1 MMLEGK
7 YGKAYLTIDD
17 VEDECI
23 RQIYSFLN
31 HLAFTNHVT
40 MMPDMHTGNAAAIGF
55 TMLMTDKIIP
65 NVIGV
70 DIACGILSLG
80 VDIGNGELSDGL
92 YNDTPDWETIDYI
105 IRDAVPLGFN
115 VHSSPVATIE
125 KNFPW
130 QEANE
135 EAITFFKKFDAM
147 FDTKASEDFEG
158 FDYKNY
164 LDSCKSKNINPA
176 QVDSSIGTLGGGN
189 HFIEMGKD
197 IEGEYWLT
205 IHSGSRNF
213 GLKIANYWQKQ
224 AQALPVN
231 TINNRDLAYLTY
243 PYNTQYLTDM
253 IFVQHFAKLNRKTMG
268 QRISDAAGF
277 RFMDNVESVHNYID
291 FHDMIIRKGAI
302 RSYENERLI
311 IPFNMRDGIL
321 MCWGKSNPE
330 WNYSA
335 PHGAGRIMGRKQ
347 AKRVLKLEDFKNQM
361 NGIYSTCINEG
372 TLDEAPDSY
381 KSSEMI
387 ERAIG
392 PTAMVINK
400 IKPLYN
406 LKG

>member
-1 MMLEGK
+1 
-7 YGKAYLTIDD
+7 
-17 VEDECI
+17 
-23 RQIYSFLN
+23 
-31 HLAFTNHVT
+31 
-40 MMPDMHTGNAAAIGF
+40 
-55 TMLMTDKIIP
+55 
-65 NVIGV
+65 
-70 DIACGILSLG
+70 
-80 VDIGNGELSDGL
+80 
-92 YNDTPDWETIDYI
+92 
-105 IRDAVPLGFN
+105 
-115 VHSSPVATIE
+115 
-125 KNFPW
+125 
-130 QEANE
+130 
-135 EAITFFKKFDAM
+135 
-147 FDTKASEDFEG
+147 
-158 FDYKNY
+158 
-164 LDSCKSKNINPA
+164 
-176 QVDSSIGTLGGGN
+176 
-189 HFIEMGKD
+189 
-197 IEGEYWLT
+197 
-205 IHSGSRNF
+205 
-213 GLKIANYWQKQ
+213 
-224 AQALPVN
+224 
-231 TINNRDLAYLTY
+231 
-243 PYNTQYLTDM
+243 
-253 IFVQHFAKLNRKTMG
+253 MG

>member
-7 YGKAYLTIDD
+7 YGKAYVTIDD
-17 VEDECI
+17 AEAECI
-23 RQIYSFLN
+23 SQIYSFLN
-31 HLAFTNHVT
+31 HPAFTNHVAI
-40 MMPDMHTGNAAAIGF
+40 MPDTHAGSGAVIGF
-55 TMLMTDKIIP
+55 TMPMTDKVIP

-70 DIACGILSLG
+70 DIGCGILSLG
-80 VDIGNGELSDGL
+80 VNIGNGELSDGL
-92 YNDTPDWETIDYI
+92 YHDTPDWETIDYI

-115 VHSSPVATIE
+115 VHSTPVATIE

-130 QEANE
+130 DDANKD
-135 EAITFFKKFDAM
+135 ARSFLSKFDERFNTHALNA
-147 FDTKASEDFEG
+147 FKEFT
-158 FDYKNY
+158 YKNY
-164 LDSCKSKNINPA
+164 LDSCKSKNIDPA
-176 QVDSSIGTLGGGN
+176 QVNSSIGTLGGGN

-197 IEGEYWLT
+197 LEGEYWLT

-224 AQALPVN
+224 AQALPAN
-231 TINNRDLAYLTY
+231 TINNKDLAYLAH
-243 PYNTQYLTDM
+243 PYNIQYLMDM
-253 IFVQHFAKLNRKTMG
+253 IFVQHFAKLNRKIMG

-277 RFMDNVESVHNYID
+277 HFMDHIESIHNFID

-335 PHGAGRIMGRKQ
+335 PHGAGRSMSRKQ
-347 AKRVLKLEDFKNQM
+347 AKRVLKVDDFKNQM
-361 NGIYSTCINEG
+361 NGIYSTCVNEG

-392 PTAMVINK
+392 PTAIVINK